1 MADRVLVL
9 GGGIIGL
16 STAWFLKEAGHQVT
30 LIDRS
35 RLTDGCSFGNAGMIV
50 PSHFIPLAAPGMVE
64 KGVRWMFNSGSPFF
78 VRPRLSSDLIKW
90 GLNFH
95 RHANQEHVEK
105 SAPSLKALS
114 LLSKRIYQDWN
125 QSMNFDFGYQ
135 ERGLLMLYKDQHT
148 GDEEAA
154 TAEMANQI
162 GIEARLLNAEQVQ
175 ALEPDVRLD
184 ALGGV
189 YFPGDAHL
197 TPRILVEHLIKEL
210 RESGV
215 VIHESTVVTGFKVE
229 EQKIRAIESTAGQ
242 IEFDQMVLAAGSW
255 SGLLAKALRINLPMQ
270 AGKGYSFTLENVEKN
285 IRVPS
290 IFLEAR
296 VAVTPMGNNL
306 RFGGTMEIVG
316 VDERINMN
324 RVQGIVDSIP
334 HYYPD
339 LKINT
344 PAADKIWHGLRPCS
358 PDGLPYIGRS
368 GVLKNLVF
376 ATGHAMMGLSL
387 APATGKLV
395 AELVDDQQTTIPI
408 HAFAPERF
416 N

>member
-35 RLTDGCSFGNAGMIV
+35 RLIDGCSFGNAGMIV

-64 KGVRWMFNSGSPFF
+64 KGVRWMFNSRSPFF

-90 GLNFH
+90 GLNFL

-114 LLSKRIYQDWN
+114 LLSKKIYQDWN

-135 ERGLLMLYKDQHT
+135 ERGLLMLFKDQHT
-148 GDEEAA
+148 GDEEVV

-162 GIEARLLNAEQVQ
+162 GIEARLLNAVQVQ

-215 VIHESTVVTGFKVE
+215 VIHESTEVTGFKVDQ
-229 EQKIRAIESTAGQ
+229 QKIRAIESTAGQ
-242 IEFDQMVLAAGSW
+242 IEFDQVVLAAGSW

-339 LKINT
+339 LKISM

-395 AELVDDQQTTIPI
+395 AELVNDQQTTIPI

>member
-35 RLTDGCSFGNAGMIV
+35 QLIDGCSFGNAGMIV

-64 KGVRWMFNSGSPFF
+64 KGVRWMFNSRSPFF

-90 GLNFH
+90 GLNFLK
-95 RHANQEHVEK
+95 HANQEHVEK

-114 LLSKRIYQDWN
+114 LLSKKIYQDWN

-162 GIEARLLNAEQVQ
+162 GIEARLLNAAQVQ

-184 ALGGV
+184 VLGGV

-210 RESGV
+210 RASGV
-215 VIHESTVVTGFKVE
+215 VIHESTEVTGFKVDQ
-229 EQKIRAIESTAGQ
+229 QKIRAIESTAGQ
-242 IEFDQMVLAAGSW
+242 IEFDQVVLAAGSW

-339 LKINT
+339 LKINM